1 MMARLSHVIPLLTCA
16 TALSS
21 SHATP
26 ATKRVAIIGA
36 GAGGSSAA
44 YHLAQY
50 AASSSTPTNI
60 TVFERS
66 SYIGGRTTTVDAWS
80 DPAVPIELGG
90 SIFVDVNHILVNATR
105 DFNLS
110 IASSEDSLATRL
122 ELPDLGIWDGK
133 QFVLVTSE
141 EDGWWDKARL
151 LWRYGL
157 APLKTNR
164 LMKSAVGRFLG
175 MYEEPVFP
183 WSSLGEALEGQGL
196 LEITG
201 VTGEQ
206 YLTANGIGNAF
217 ASEVIQASTRVNY
230 ASNLAYIHGLET
242 MVCMATSGAMQI
254 DGGNWRIFASMLK
267 SSPAITTHLNT
278 QVSQISK
285 QDDGTYH
292 LSINESTST
301 FDDVILAA
309 PLQFTNLT
317 ISPAPQHAPDTIPY
331 VKLHVTLFASPYKLS
346 PSAFNL
352 SPGENVPQYV
362 LTTLPA
368 SEAPLDGNPGTPG
381 FYSISMHYTSLN
393 RRASPPRQEFIY
405 KIFSVEPITSTFLS
419 HVLGHSVSER
429 EAEGEDVD
437 GAVSW
442 VYRKVWHSYPREYP
456 RVTFEEIRLDGSEGE
471 GEGGLWYTSGMESFI
486 STMETSALSG
496 KNVARL
502 IKDKWEREKS
512 GSAFA
517 SEEVGQDEVEGAVHH
532 SPPDAQA
539 QAPVQFP
546 ALSLPEPE
554 SDAPQLEVDG
564 EGVTLDHLGPMVVN
578 KDGSLSRIANWETMS
593 EKERK
598 NTLRVLGKRNQ
609 LRLGELKGEQSEL

>member
-1 MMARLSHVIPLLTCA
+1 MMVRVSHVIGLLPCA
-16 TALSS
+16 IALSS
-21 SHATP
+21 DATP
-26 ATKRVAIIGA
+26 AAKRVAIIGA

-60 TVFERS
+60 TVFERD
-66 SYIGGRTTTVDAWS
+66 SYVGGRTTTVDAWS
-80 DPAVPIELGG
+80 DPTVPIELGG
-90 SIFVDVNHILVNATR
+90 SIFVSVNHILVNATR

-110 IASSEDSLATRL
+110 VASQEDSLATRL
-122 ELPDLGIWDGK
+122 ELPDLGIWDGT
-133 QFVLVTSE
+133 QFVLVTRE

-183 WSSLGEALEGQGL
+183 WKNLSETLEAQGL

-206 YLTANGIGNAF
+206 YLKANGIGDAF
-217 ASEVIQASTRVNY
+217 AREVIQASTRVNY

-242 MVCMATSGAMQI
+242 MVCMATNGAMQI

-278 QVSQISK
+278 HVSQVSK

-292 LSINESTST
+292 LSVNGTTSI
-301 FDDVILAA
+301 FDEVILAA
-309 PLQFTNLT
+309 PLQFANLT
-317 ISPAPQHAPDTIPY
+317 INPAPKHTPDVIPY
-331 VKLHVTLFASPYKLS
+331 VKLRVTLFASPFQLD

-352 SPGENVPQYV
+352 ASSEAVPQYV
-362 LTTLPA
+362 LTTLPP
-368 SEAPLDGNPGTPG
+368 SEDPRDGHPGSPD
-381 FYSISMHYTSLN
+381 FYSVSMHYTSLN
-393 RRASPPRQEFIY
+393 RHASPPRQEFIY
-405 KIFSVEPITSTFLS
+405 KIFSVEPITARILTRL
-419 HVLGHSVSER
+419 LGHPVSETD
-429 EAEGEDVD
+429 AKGLNVD
-437 GAVSW
+437 GPVSW
-442 VYRKVWHSYPREYP
+442 VHRKVWHSYPREYP
-456 RVTFEEIRLDGSEGE
+456 RVTFEETKLDGEDGA
-471 GEGGLWYTSGMESFI
+471 LWYTSGIESFV

-502 IKDKWEREKS
+502 IADKWAAAKG
-512 GSAFA
+512 GSAKHQL
-517 SEEVGQDEVEGAVHH
+517 SGYK
-532 SPPDAQA
+532 SPPDAQVPLLP
-539 QAPVQFP
+539 PV
-546 ALSLPEPE
+546 E
-554 SDAPQLEVDG
+554 SGSGAPQLEVDG

-609 LRLGELKGEQSEL
+609 LRLRELKGEQSEL